1 MIDRLDLLAD
11 SLTGN
16 SPTGSF
22 TFSFNLI
29 QDVRE
34 MLSLDF
40 MRYAFLAGTMLAIVS
55 GLVGYFVVLRYQVFA
70 VEALSHVTFTG
81 ALGVAIAGGNPLLGL
96 FGFTIL
102 AAIGMAGLETRS
114 QARTR
119 DVAIGTLLAWVL
131 GLGVLFLSLYTTSNN
146 GTIGVSIL
154 FGSIFGIQAQ
164 QAKLTAVLSL
174 LTIAVLLA
182 IARPLLFASVDPE
195 VAIARGVPVRGL
207 NFVFLILVALSVA
220 SAVPAVGALLNSA
233 LMVTPAAIAQRLV
246 ARPFVALLLSAL
258 LALTFTWVG
267 LVLGFYVPYPIGFM
281 ISALAFGSYS
291 AVVIWQRLAK

>member
-1 MIDRLDLLAD
+1 MISLAPGLLQAD
-11 SLTGN
+11 SF
-16 SPTGSF
+16 SGSF
-22 TFSFNLI
+22 SLNLI
-29 QDVRE
+29 QDVQD

-40 MRYAFLAGTMLAIVS
+40 MRYAFLSGTMLAIVS

-96 FGFTIL
+96 FGVTIL
-102 AAIGMAGLETRS
+102 AAIGMGGLEMRS
-114 QARTR
+114 QSRSR

-131 GLGVLFLSLYTTSNN
+131 GLGVLFLSLYATSSN
-146 GTIGVSIL
+146 GTIGVNIL

-164 QAKLTAVLSL
+164 QAKLTAGLSL
-174 LTIAVLLA
+174 ITIAALLA

-195 VAIARGVPVRGL
+195 VAAARGVPVRGL
-207 NFVFLILVALSVA
+207 NVVFLILVALSVA
-220 SAVPAVGALLNSA
+220 AAIPAVGALLNSA
-233 LMVTPAAIAQRLV
+233 LIVTPAAIAQRLV

-267 LVLGFYVPYPIGFM
+267 LALGFYAPYPIGFI
-281 ISALAFGSYS
+281 ISALAFVCYAG
-291 AVVIWQRLAK
+291 AVVWQRLAK